1 MRDVLAVHA
10 GSISSLAEAKEV
22 TGVTMTRLFSWLG
35 LSLLLAGGAL
45 WAQGGDR
52 GMAPA
57 TPPNVVPEGT
67 TFLVRLEDKLDTR
80 NLQRGKHFKVKL
92 AEDLT
97 SANGNVIP
105 RGKKIK
111 GHVSS
116 VGEGLHV
123 RLLLSFDEIETNH
136 GWVPLIATVTG
147 VPGEHGVK
155 TSGDEG
161 EIERKGMSKRHEVE
175 AVAVGAAV
183 GAAAGAG
190 AGGGKG
196 AGIGAGAGA
205 GVGALAGVLSDHDL
219 RLDKGTTL
227 EVRLDHPLRIPTH

>member
-1 MRDVLAVHA
+1 MSAR
-10 GSISSLAEAKEV
+10 SSCF
-22 TGVTMTRLFSWLG
+22 GM
-35 LSLLLAGGAL
+35 SLLLATSSL
-45 WAQGGDR
+45 FAQSLDPAIAP
-52 GMAPA
+52 MAP
-57 TPPNVVPEGT
+57 PNAIPEGT
-67 TFLVRLEDKLDTR
+67 TFLVRLEDKLDTTK
-80 NLQRGKHFKVKL
+80 LQQGKHFKAKL

-116 VGEGLHV
+116 VEQGLHA
-123 RLLLSFDEIETNH
+123 RILLSFDEIETNH

-155 TSGDEG
+155 TSASEG
-161 EIERKGMSKRHEVE
+161 EIERKGMSKKHEIE
-175 AVAVGAAV
+175 AVAVGAAIGTV
-183 GAAAGAG
+183 AGAA

-205 GVGALAGVLSDHDL
+205 GVGALVGLLSDHDL
-219 RLDKGTTL
+219 RLEKGTTL
-227 EVRLDHPLRIPTH
+227 EVRLDHALQVPSH

>member
-1 MRDVLAVHA
+1 
-10 GSISSLAEAKEV
+10 
-22 TGVTMTRLFSWLG
+22 
-35 LSLLLAGGAL
+35 
-45 WAQGGDR
+45 
-52 GMAPA
+52 MAP
-57 TPPNVVPEGT
+57 PNAVPEGT
-67 TFLVRLEDKLDTR
+67 TFLVRLQDKLDTR
-80 NLQRGKHFKVKL
+80 NLQQGKHFKAKL

-97 SANGNVIP
+97 SANGSVIP

-116 VGEGLHV
+116 VEQGLHT
-123 RLLLSFDEIETNH
+123 RLLLSFDEIETDH

-155 TSGDEG
+155 APDAEG
-161 EIERKGMSKRHEVE
+161 EIERKGMSKRHTIE
-175 AVAVGAAV
+175 AAAV
-183 GAAAGAG
+183 GAAIGTVAGAA

-205 GVGALAGVLSDHDL
+205 GIGALAGILTDHDL

-227 EVRLDHPLRIPTH
+227 EVRLDHALQIPSH